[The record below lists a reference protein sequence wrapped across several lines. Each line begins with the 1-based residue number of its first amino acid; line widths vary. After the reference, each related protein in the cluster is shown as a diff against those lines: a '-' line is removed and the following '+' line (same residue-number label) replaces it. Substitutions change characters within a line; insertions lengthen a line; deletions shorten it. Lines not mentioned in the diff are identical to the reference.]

1 MLSDDQ
7 RQFPLPPGE
16 EGWPG
21 AARVPAK
28 GTCVG
33 HPELPGATTPGT
45 GKAGGGAVWGPGT
58 PPLFVPRFPCHADLN
73 NSAVPGLL
81 GTIVFSEGKSV
92 ACSAC

>member
-7 RQFPLPPGE
+7 HQFPPPSGE

-33 HPELPGATTPGT
+33 HPKLPGASTRGQ
-45 GKAGGGAVWGPGT
+45 AGGWRLSGDWEPA
-58 PPLFVPRFPCHADLN
+58 LFVLRFPCHADLN

-81 GTIVFSEGKSV
+81 GTAVFSEGKSV